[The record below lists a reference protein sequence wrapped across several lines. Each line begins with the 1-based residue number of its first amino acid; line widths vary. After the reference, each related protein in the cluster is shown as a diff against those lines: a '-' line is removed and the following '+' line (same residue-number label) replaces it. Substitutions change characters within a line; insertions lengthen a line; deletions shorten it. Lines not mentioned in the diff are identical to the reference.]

1 MLRWYFSPTLL
12 FIQVPPLP
20 LALALHTVTEIMKE
34 GIDRVRNNVH
44 LFVVCTKK
52 PIEYVVGSY

>member
-1 MLRWYFSPTLL
+1 MLILGFLGMYFDDL

-44 LFVVCTKK
+44 LFLLVCSM
-52 PIEYVVGSY
+52 Y